1 MSKLD
6 ILTIAI
12 VIVCLAALG
21 YLVYK
26 IVNLVNPPEEPTTS
40 IQDSYEDTTGT
51 DEEAYKDWDTE
62 ADTAGGD
69 LDLDDEQVTNYT
81 NTDTDENA
89 PSAAS
94 GNKTTDEMD
103 NGTTGLAE
111 KGSET
116 SSSGS
121 TATTPAPAVN
131 NSSNTSN
138 SGRYMVLAG
147 SYRQRVNADN
157 QVARLR
163 KMGYNNAEVSLFDR
177 GSYAVVLVD
186 RFSNYGDAKRLV
198 TELASKG
205 VDAIVD
211 EKK

>member
-40 IQDSYEDTTGT
+40 IQDSYEDTAST
-51 DEEAYKDWDTE
+51 DGEAYKDWDNE
-62 ADTAGGD
+62 VDTAGGD

-94 GNKTTDEMD
+94 GNKPADEMD
-103 NGTTGLAE
+103 NGTTGVAE
-111 KGSET
+111 KGSKT
-116 SSSGS
+116 TSSGS
-121 TATTPAPAVN
+121 TATTPAPAAN
-131 NSSNTSN
+131 NASSTSS
-138 SGRYMVLAG
+138 SGNYMVLAG

-163 KMGYNNAEVSLFDR
+163 KMGYNNAQVSLFDR
-177 GSYAVVLVD
+177 GSFAVVLVD
-186 RFSNYGDAKRLV
+186 RFNNYGDAKRLV
-198 TELASKG
+198 NELTSKG